1 MLLDPH
7 GALHEDASSTDVSKM
22 VRMDY
27 GSDVF
32 YPELAQQ
39 ALEGW
44 DRWNAEWPRPLYH
57 EDGFL
62 ILSRSPMAAGSFE
75 HESFRVLRERGHAPE
90 RVGPAALAERFPA
103 WNAHAYADGYFNPRA
118 GWAESGAVVERLL
131 ECADAAGVERRVAR
145 VTGLLEKGSR
155 VAGVRAVVGGGTEEQ
170 VPAECVV
177 VCAGAWAPSLLPWL
191 ADRVRSVAQPVLYFG
206 VADPDVYRGP
216 RFPPWAADIAESGWY
231 GFPALPDGR
240 LKIGHHGPGAAA
252 HPDTRGDAP
261 SEHVARAR
269 AFLRESIP
277 ALADAPL
284 VGGRVCMYCDTFDG
298 DFLIDRDPD
307 RPGLVVAGGG
317 SGHGFKFAPVLG
329 ALIADAVE
337 GRTSRWSV
345 RFRWRDA
352 GVARK
357 EEARSERT

>member
-1 MLLDPH
+1 
-7 GALHEDASSTDVSKM
+7 
-22 VRMDY
+22 
-27 GSDVF
+27 
-32 YPELAQQ
+32 
-39 ALEGW
+39 
-44 DRWNAEWPRPLYH
+44 
-57 EDGFL
+57 
-62 ILSRSPMAAGSFE
+62 MAAGSFE
-75 HESFRVLRERGHAPE
+75 HESFRVLREHGHTPE
-90 RVGPAALAERFPA
+90 RVGSAALADRFPA

-118 GWAESGAVVERLL
+118 GWVESGMVVERLL

-155 VAGVRAVVGGGTEEQ
+155 VAGVRAVVGAETEER
-170 VPAECVV
+170 VAAEHVV

-206 VADPDVYRGP
+206 VADPDAYRSP
-216 RFPPWAADIAESGWY
+216 RFPPWAADIAGSGWY

-298 DFLIDRDPD
+298 DFLIDGDPD
-307 RPGLVVAGGG
+307 RTGLVVAGGG

-329 ALIADAVE
+329 GLVADAVE
-337 GRTSRWSV
+337 GRANRWSV

-357 EEARSERT
+357 EEARSKRT